1 MSKQE
6 PRITKFNKI
15 MQKKKT
21 ISKFKIQIAQGQVP
35 LANELEKQTDLR
47 LNSQMTNTVRN
58 V

>member
-6 PRITKFNKI
+6 SRITKFNKI

-47 LNSQMTNTVRN
+47 LNS
-58 V
+58 